1 MTKRKEGVSF
11 VRAEKLSRESAA
23 TRRIEADWRRRKKRC
38 YHSRC
43 CAQCRNKKKEEEVTR
58 VIQKKES
65 KQKRDPRTQQKERGD
80 GDRTH
85 EFWPKPCWLKLAL
98 PPSLRTR
105 VLLDCVGMTPLC
117 TRLVELVVQVGARSE
132 GRLKPRSVVS
142 AQRV

>member
-11 VRAEKLSRESAA
+11 VRAEKLSGESAA
-23 TRRIEADWRRRKKRC
+23 TRRREADWRRRKKRG

-43 CAQCRNKKKEEEVTR
+43 YAQCRNKKKEEKVTR
-58 VIQKKES
+58 GIQKKE
-65 KQKRDPRTQQKERGD
+65 KQTEEGPKNTTKERGD
-80 GDRTH
+80 GDRTQK
-85 EFWPKPCWLKLAL
+85 FWPKPCWLKLAL

-105 VLLDCVGMTPLC
+105 VLLDCVGMTPLR
-117 TRLVELVVQVGARSE
+117 TRLVELAVQVGARSE